1 MKDGGK
7 KVIVLVSNP
16 ALEQIEIAPIDH
28 DSYFGTFKVYRKSF
42 ERIASKKYDN
52 GYVEIDG
59 TVCIRAMDVPLA
71 SANWPQNLPPVRVMV
86 LLAVALPSLLS
97 AMSPPP
103 MTTTVIVIPA
113 NMAMMMPP
121 PPPSATIVM
130 IIVVSGELHS
140 PYRWNSLDA
149 VSGQGDRSAGRE
161 PHGQGCADTGA
172 KQLFHC

>member
-1 MKDGGK
+1 MPLLPVAQAAIADPSLGAVRFAMKDGGK

-71 SANWPQNLPPVRVMV
+71 SAN
-86 LLAVALPSLLS
+86 
-97 AMSPPP
+97 
-103 MTTTVIVIPA
+103 
-113 NMAMMMPP
+113 
-121 PPPSATIVM
+121 
-130 IIVVSGELHS
+130 
-140 PYRWNSLDA
+140 
-149 VSGQGDRSAGRE
+149 
-161 PHGQGCADTGA
+161 
-172 KQLFHC
+172 